1 MPGASSDRIRVLV
14 AEDSPVTRAMLVS
27 MFESDP
33 TFEVVA
39 EARDGRE
46 AVDMARTLRPDLLT
60 LDLEM
65 PILTGIEA
73 IEQIMSS
80 NPVPIL
86 VVSGFANAQNAYA
99 AISRGAVDV
108 IDKPGTSESEIEAFL
123 EKARMVSSVPVIT
136 HVNVLR
142 LSARIVDSPLMPA
155 SPGSSTIGPVFAIA
169 SSTGGPQALARILG
183 QLPITFS
190 SPILIAQHIAPGF
203 AAGMAKWLATV
214 SRLPVKL
221 AEGGEALSAG
231 VVYMSP
237 SEAHMTVAAS
247 GKIAFKVLKDTDIY
261 RPSCDALLESVAST
275 YGSRGV
281 GIILTGMGHDG
292 ASGMEALKAAGGMT
306 IAQDEASSVVFGM
319 NQAAIARGSIRKVV
333 ALADISL
340 EMMRLVEDPSAYV
353 KNPAL

>member
-1 MPGASSDRIRVLV
+1 MLKGPDDKIRVLV
-14 AEDSPVTRAMLVS
+14 AEDSPVTRAMIVS

-33 TFEVVA
+33 SFEVVA
-39 EARDGRE
+39 QASDGRE
-46 AVDMARTLRPDLLT
+46 AVDLARTQRPDIVT

-65 PILTGIEA
+65 PALTGIEA

-80 NPVPIL
+80 CPVPIL

-108 IDKPGTSESEIEAFL
+108 IDKPGTSDAEIQVFL
-123 EKARMVSSVPVIT
+123 DKARMVSSVPVIT

-142 LSARIVDSPLMPA
+142 LGARIVDAPLMPA
-155 SPGSSTIGPVFAIA
+155 APGSSTNGPVFAVA

-183 QLPITFS
+183 HLPPTFG

-237 SEAHMTVAAS
+237 SEAHMTVSAS

-261 RPSCDALLESVAST
+261 RPSCDALLESIAAT
-275 YGSRGV
+275 YGPRSV

-292 ASGMEALKAAGGMT
+292 AKGMEAIKAAGGTT

-319 NQAAIARGSIRKVV
+319 NQAAITSGSICKVIGLPEI
-333 ALADISL
+333 AL
-340 EMMRLVEDPSAYV
+340 EMLRLVEDATAHL
-353 KNPAL
+353 KNPAR

>member
-1 MPGASSDRIRVLV
+1 MPRGAGDRIRVLV

-33 TFEVVA
+33 IFEIVA
-39 EARDGRE
+39 EAIDGRD
-46 AVDMARTLRPDLLT
+46 AVNLARTQRPDLVT

-65 PILTGIEA
+65 PVLTGIEA

-86 VVSGFANAQNAYA
+86 VVSGYANAQNAYA

-108 IDKPGTSESEIEAFL
+108 VDKPGTSEAEIQVFL
-123 EKARMVSSVPVIT
+123 DKAKMVASVPVIT

-142 LSARIVDSPLMPA
+142 LGARIVDAPLMPA
-155 SPGSSTIGPVFAIA
+155 APGSGTQGPVFAIA

-183 QLPITFS
+183 QLPPTFG

-221 AEGGEALSAG
+221 AEGGEALATG

-237 SEAHMTVAAS
+237 SEAHMTVTAA

-261 RPSCDALLESVAST
+261 RPSCDALLESVVAT
-275 YGSRGV
+275 YGPRSV
-281 GIILTGMGHDG
+281 GIILTGMGQDG
-292 ASGMEALKAAGGMT
+292 ANGMEAIKAGGGTT

-319 NQAAIARGSIRKVV
+319 NQVAIANGSIRKVV
-333 ALADISL
+333 GLPEIAL
-340 EMMRLVEDPSAYV
+340 EMVRLVEDATARL
-353 KNPAL
+353 KNPVR